1 MNGINEEEEGSACLS
16 DFTKERIFRQ
26 QNTQGAQSQ
35 NTGNPARQGVRDF
48 RGDGAAMVHPRYCR
62 PRAGGGKATYF
73 FRRPAAGYRQPEKS
87 AGKFRKKKVC
97 EYSWSLGRYD
107 GV

>member
-1 MNGINEEEEGSACLS
+1 MNGINEEEEGGACLS

-73 FRRPAAGYRQPEKS
+73 FQEASSRIQTAREVSRKIPEEKS
-87 AGKFRKKKVC
+87 VRIFMVAR
-97 EYSWSLGRYD
+97 
-107 GV
+107 

>member
-1 MNGINEEEEGSACLS
+1 MNGINEEEEGGACLS

-62 PRAGGGKATYF
+62 PRAGVRKGNLFFSGGQQQDTDSQ
-73 FRRPAAGYRQPEKS
+73 RSQPENS
-87 AGKFRKKKVC
+87 GRKKC
-97 EYSWSLGRYD
+97 ANIHGR
-107 GV
+107 